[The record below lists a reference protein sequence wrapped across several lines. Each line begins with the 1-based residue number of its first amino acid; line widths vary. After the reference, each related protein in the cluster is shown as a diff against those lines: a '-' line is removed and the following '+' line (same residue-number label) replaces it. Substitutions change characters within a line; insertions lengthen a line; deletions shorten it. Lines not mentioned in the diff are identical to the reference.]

1 MNKRIKLLSLCASLC
16 IPFMSHADEI
26 VCHNGWT
33 IQLNG
38 TGTKSRFLSYT
49 GSTGTAKLLHYGKVI
64 STKRIEDIEQ
74 SVYQTSGA
82 PLVNYEFDVDDKTF
96 YIVALDMST
105 QGMDAGEP
113 TIALWG
119 GDEMGTSC
127 IVNGSN

>member
-1 MNKRIKLLSLCASLC
+1 V
-16 IPFMSHADEI
+16 SHADEI

-38 TGTKSRFLSYT
+38 TGTKSRFMSYI
-49 GSTGTAKLLHYGKVI
+49 GHTGTAKLLHNGQLI

-74 SVYQTSGA
+74 SVYQTNGSH
-82 PLVNYEFDVDDKTF
+82 LINYEFDIDNNKF

-105 QGMDAGEP
+105 QGMDVGEP

-127 IVNGSN
+127 ILNGSN